1 MANPLGPLLHHS
13 EAIDPDLWEAL
24 SAKIDHV
31 LGVSPGV
38 MVLILG
44 AFIVLFPVVV
54 LVMVWQKRRALER
67 D

>member
-54 LVMVWQKRRALER
+54 LVMVWRKRRALER

>member
-1 MANPLGPLLHHS
+1 
-13 EAIDPDLWEAL
+13 L

>member
-1 MANPLGPLLHHS
+1 
-13 EAIDPDLWEAL
+13 
-24 SAKIDHV
+24 
-31 LGVSPGV
+31 

-54 LVMVWQKRRALER
+54 LVMVWRKRRALER

>member
-54 LVMVWQKRRALER
+54 LVTVWRKRRALEH